1 MPTNVFPNH
10 SVAPLC
16 AGKIYTLY
24 RMPGSNAY
32 TLTIKSNDE
41 ILAIVDKETE
51 LDTLTH
57 ILNEIKT
64 YQTVYG
70 YSYVIRLN
78 LDITEMDIDTFK
90 YLYRALIQ
98 HNNDMDV
105 YIYNAIGYGA
115 ILATLGRSKTM
126 QIDGAYEL
134 CISKKDITRNPKI
147 VELIKNQFAR
157 YLNELALSGEKW
169 EDDIFYLGITFTIED
184 LCKHNLIDYVDA
196 YDRIYSSK

>member
-1 MPTNVFPNH
+1 MPTTVFPNH
-10 SVAPLC
+10 AVAPLC
-16 AGKIYTLY
+16 AGKIYSLY

-32 TLTIKSNDE
+32 TLTIKSKDE
-41 ILAIVDKETE
+41 ILAVVDKETE

-57 ILNEIKT
+57 ILNEIKICS
-64 YQTVYG
+64 TVYG
-70 YSYVIRLN
+70 YPYTIKLN
-78 LDITEMDIDTFK
+78 LDILEMDIDTFK

-98 HNNDMDV
+98 HNNEMDV
-105 YIYNAIGYGA
+105 YIYNVIGYGTL
-115 ILATLGRSKTM
+115 LATLGRSKTM

-134 CISKKDITRNPKI
+134 RISKKDITRNPKI

-157 YLNELALSGEKW
+157 YLNKLALSGEKW

>member
-1 MPTNVFPNH
+1 MSTQVFPNH

-16 AGKIYTLY
+16 AGKIYSLY

-32 TLTIKSNDE
+32 ELTIKSKDK
-41 ILAIVDKETE
+41 ILAVVDKETE
-51 LDTLTH
+51 LDMLIH

-78 LDITEMDIDTFK
+78 LDILEMDIDTFK
-90 YLYRALIQ
+90 YLYRALIL

-126 QIDGAYEL
+126 QIDGTYDL
-134 CISKKDITRNPKI
+134 CIPKQDIARNPKI
-147 VELIKNQFAR
+147 IELIKNQFAR

-169 EDDIFYLGITFTIED
+169 EEDIFYLGITFTIED

-196 YDRIYSSK
+196 YDRIYSNK